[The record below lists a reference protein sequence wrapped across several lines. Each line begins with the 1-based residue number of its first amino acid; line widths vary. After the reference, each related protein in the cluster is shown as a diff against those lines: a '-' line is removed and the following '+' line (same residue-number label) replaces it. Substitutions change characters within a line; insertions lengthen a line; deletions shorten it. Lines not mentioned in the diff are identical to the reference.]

1 MSPLLKII
9 CVLIFLFWFFSTFG
23 LQMGIILIAGFITFA
38 VIVIMVSSNQS
49 STNVRQ
55 TIVPLQVPPNENPK
69 GPAKE
74 SFSDTPFT
82 TATFGGDSDIGS
94 GFTVDNL
101 TFAPTAVP
109 EPSSSVSQATIVEAM
124 NIINSNFENLK
135 TALSAPLSH
144 DNLKEGFLG
153 KECLDLL
160 DDLEPDTIAGLAVLD
175 FWMRGVLTACCDL
188 HLDETSKQQYAI
200 AIIDFVTFYK
210 DYYCLN
216 IPDCNSIDVPSFL
229 HFYVERTEYF
239 GMFCNETLDLC
250 STYV

>member
-1 MSPLLKII
+1 MSPLLKDMSRLLKYI
-9 CVLIFLFWFFSTFG
+9 CLLFGLLWFSFG
-23 LQMGIILIAGFITFA
+23 LQMGIIMFAVIITFG

-101 TFAPTAVP
+101 TTDM
-109 EPSSSVSQATIVEAM
+109 ATNIM
-124 NIINSNFENLK
+124 NIINRNFEHLK
-135 TALSAPLSH
+135 TALSVPLSH

-160 DDLEPDTIAGLAVLD
+160 DDLEPDTIVGLAVLD
-175 FWMRGVLTACCDL
+175 FWMRGVLTAYSDL
-188 HLDETSKQQYAI
+188 LLDETSMQRYVMSTSV
-200 AIIDFVTFYK
+200 FMTFCR
-210 DYYCLN
+210 DYYHLH
-216 IPDCNSIDVPSFL
+216 IPD
-229 HFYVERTEYF
+229 
-239 GMFCNETLDLC
+239 
-250 STYV
+250 